1 MRRLLILIALF
12 VSPALLSI
20 APPTRAA
27 NLSNLSAQPAT
38 RPATQPS
45 EFVRFV
51 EDGHGGGQL
60 QVAMA
65 GFVDDARGVRVDLL
79 SAIHVADASFF
90 EQLNRRFA
98 QYDVVLYE
106 MITDGTSHAHIDRD
120 GVPASHQRLMRE
132 LGLQSQLQAID
143 YSRGNFAHADLS
155 WPQIARLERIKD
167 RAEPTVVGRMMV
179 NLARGLSKTPEQ
191 RQMEL
196 SVTED
201 LLAST
206 KAPPAERSRLWR
218 RAIARGM
225 VADTRARFGRGTV
238 SAEDAVLI
246 TARNDRAM
254 SALDSELS
262 AGTKHVAILFGA
274 GHMPDFERRLVA
286 DRGLRRASTEWLT
299 VWTVDD
305 DAPSPSARTGATA
318 GATTIDPP
326 EPAMSSPLS
335 LENSR

>member
-1 MRRLLILIALF
+1 MRRLLILLALF
-12 VSPALLSI
+12 LAPI
-20 APPTRAA
+20 AFGADK
-27 NLSNLSAQPAT
+27 PAT
-38 RPATQPS
+38 QPTTQPS

-65 GFVDDARGVRVDLL
+65 HFVDDVRGVHVDLL

-90 EQLNRRFA
+90 EQLNRRFD

-106 MITDGTSHAHIDRD
+106 MITDGTPHAHIDRD

-143 YSRGNFAHADLS
+143 YSRSNFAHADLS
-155 WPQIARLERIKD
+155 WPQIARLERLKEGE
-167 RAEPTVVGRMMV
+167 EPTVVAKLMI
-179 NLARGLSKTPEQ
+179 NLARGLCKTPEQ
-191 RQMEL
+191 RQTEL
-196 SVTED
+196 AVTED
-201 LLAST
+201 LIAST

-238 SAEDAVLI
+238 SAEDTILI
-246 TARNDRAM
+246 TARDDRAM
-254 SALDSELS
+254 SVLDSEVS
-262 AGTKHVAILFGA
+262 AGSKYIAILFGA
-274 GHMPDFERRLVA
+274 GHMPDFERRFMT
-286 DRGLRRASTEWLT
+286 DRGLRSEGKEWLT

-305 DAPSPSARTGATA
+305 DAPSATGTTS
-318 GATTIDPP
+318 ATTIDLP
-326 EPAMSSPLS
+326 EPAVSSPLS
-335 LENSR
+335 FENQR